1 MSELRCEF
9 ALSSRSDRLE
19 RLRCLSLSSFHLTSS
34 LLPLDNRRLTA
45 MAATVLINNLVAN
58 ATTLFEQ
65 TGAVATISKHTGVD
79 LAMLYASFVTFMH
92 DTGVAQR
99 AVYDTIDYSSLNFVE
114 QLWFRWY
121 SSWSNPIIATG
132 VMAFVMHEVS
142 CLAVHSIALQT
153 LSRALQADRVQP
165 MGLPTRGPS

>member
-1 MSELRCEF
+1 
-9 ALSSRSDRLE
+9 
-19 RLRCLSLSSFHLTSS
+19 
-34 LLPLDNRRLTA
+34 

-65 TGAVATISKHTGVD
+65 TGAVSTIAKHTGVD
-79 LAMLYASFVTFMH
+79 LAVLYASFVTFMH

-99 AVYDTIDYSSLNFVE
+99 ALYNTIDYSSLNFVE

-142 CLAVHSIALQT
+142 RLTVSLIALQQHF
-153 LSRALQADRVQP
+153 RALYGDRV
-165 MGLPTRGPS
+165 LLLLCRRVSRTDVFCPSGASPRCRCRSSTLAVAYHG

>member
-1 MSELRCEF
+1 
-9 ALSSRSDRLE
+9 
-19 RLRCLSLSSFHLTSS
+19 
-34 LLPLDNRRLTA
+34 

-65 TGAVATISKHTGVD
+65 TGAVSTIAKHTGVD

-99 AVYDTIDYSSLNFVE
+99 AVYSTIDYSSLNFAE

-142 CLAVHSIALQT
+142 SLVVYSMVLQK
-153 LSRALQADRVQP
+153 LSRALWAIGCRYYSADA
-165 MGLPTRGPS
+165 